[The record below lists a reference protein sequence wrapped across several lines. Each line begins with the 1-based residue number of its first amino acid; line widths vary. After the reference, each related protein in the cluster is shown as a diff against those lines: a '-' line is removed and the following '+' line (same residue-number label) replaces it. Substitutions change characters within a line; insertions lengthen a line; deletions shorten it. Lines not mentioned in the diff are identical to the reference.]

1 MTTNPPPDARSARI
15 YVATANVAVMDILS
29 GREQG
34 AHVRGLPS
42 QPHGPVAAEPD
53 EAERLEDRGMDLR
66 VPKTYATWADVLHL
80 AAGSVPR
87 LVSGQVGGADLAEGA
102 MILGLWA

>member
-1 MTTNPPPDARSARI
+1 VWQILKDAGIDPAPRRSGQTCRAFLK
-15 YVATANVAVMDILS
+15 AQAKTIL
-29 GREQG
+29 
-34 AHVRGLPS
+34 AADFFHVDTVFLR
-42 QPHGPVAAEPD
+42 
-53 EAERLEDRGMDLR
+53 LR
-66 VPKTYATWADVLHL
+66 VPKTYATWAHVLHL